1 MNKTVSVNIS
11 GFIFNIEE
19 IAYEKLS
26 RYLNTI
32 RGYFSESTGAEEI
45 IEDIEAR
52 IAELFQEKIS
62 NNYQVIKLKDVNEVI
77 SVMGEPEE
85 YIDGEIELD
94 GEEETTGS
102 SSTGR
107 KNKYR
112 KRIESI
118 FKAC

>member
-19 IAYEKLS
+19 TAYEKLS

-32 RGYFSESTGAEEI
+32 RGYFSESSGAEEI

-62 NNYQVIKLKDVNEVI
+62 DNYQVIKLKDVNEVI
-77 SVMGEPEE
+77 EVMGQPEE
-85 YIDGEIELD
+85 YIDNELN
-94 GEEETTGS
+94 EEESTERTSYAS
-102 SSTGR
+102 SETKIR
-107 KNKYR
+107 
-112 KRIESI
+112 
-118 FKAC
+118 

>member
-19 IAYEKLS
+19 TAYEKLN

-32 RGYFSESTGAEEI
+32 RGYFSESSGAEEI

-62 NNYQVIKLKDVNEVI
+62 DNYQVIKLKDVNEI
-77 SVMGEPEE
+77 IETMGQPEE
-85 YIDGEIELD
+85 YIDGDID
-94 GEEETTGS
+94 D
-102 SSTGR
+102 
-107 KNKYR
+107 NV
-112 KRIESI
+112 
-118 FKAC
+118 